1 MIYQYFFCKNYCKS
15 VRFVELT
22 FRNTT
27 QICALQI
34 LSWTQTYLTGIFPII
49 NNMLTDYSLRFKLQ
63 TMLNMRKISGEY
75 LYLGPFLCL
84 GLAPLL
90 DIFQILVNDWLI
102 KYQVASVSKF
112 YLILLKANKQ
122 FFWWWWLL
130 IKIKTI
136 QTINLYKLGFEDRCY
151 NSTEQINI
159 LLENLFIIFSY
170 SLIFNHMRGW
180 GLQYKSSNEIIQKWI
195 FKWWKYFFLIC
206 RKFSS
211 RFLWGLTF
219 T

>member
-1 MIYQYFFCKNYCKS
+1 M
-15 VRFVELT
+15 ELT

-34 LSWTQTYLTGIFPII
+34 LSWTQTYSTGIFPII

-63 TMLNMRKISGEY
+63 TMLNMKKKISGEY
-75 LYLGPFLCL
+75 SYLESFLCL
-84 GLAPLL
+84 GLATLL
-90 DIFQILVNDWLI
+90 DIFQILVKDWLI
-102 KYQVASVSKF
+102 KYQASVSKF
-112 YLILLKANKQ
+112 YLILVKANKQ
-122 FFWWWWLL
+122 YFWWWWLL

-136 QTINLYKLGFEDRCY
+136 QTINLYKLGFDDRCY

-180 GLQYKSSNEIIQKWI
+180 GLQYKSSNEIIQKNIYIIRI

>member
-1 MIYQYFFCKNYCKS
+1 M
-15 VRFVELT
+15 
-22 FRNTT
+22 
-27 QICALQI
+27 
-34 LSWTQTYLTGIFPII
+34 
-49 NNMLTDYSLRFKLQ
+49 
-63 TMLNMRKISGEY
+63 
-75 LYLGPFLCL
+75 
-84 GLAPLL
+84 L

-102 KYQVASVSKF
+102 KYQASVFKF
-112 YLILLKANKQ
+112 YLILVKANKQ
-122 FFWWWWLL
+122 YFWWWWLL

-195 FKWWKYFFLIC
+195 FQMMEIFFSYLQKIFITLFVRINLYIILC
-206 RKFSS
+206 RPVCLASN
-211 RFLWGLTF
+211 
-219 T
+219 

>member
-1 MIYQYFFCKNYCKS
+1 MEQ
-15 VRFVELT
+15 T

-34 LSWTQTYLTGIFPII
+34 LSWTQTYSTGIFPII

-63 TMLNMRKISGEY
+63 TMVNMKKKNSGEY
-75 LYLGPFLCL
+75 SYLESFLCL
-84 GLAPLL
+84 GLATLL
-90 DIFQILVNDWLI
+90 DIFQILVKDWLN
-102 KYQVASVSKF
+102 KYQASVSKF
-112 YLILLKANKQ
+112 YLILVKANKQ
-122 FFWWWWLL
+122 YFWWWWLL

-136 QTINLYKLGFEDRCY
+136 QTINLYKLGFDDRCY

-180 GLQYKSSNEIIQKWI
+180 GLQYKSSNEIIQKNI
-195 FKWWKYFFLIC
+195 HIL
-206 RKFSS
+206 
-211 RFLWGLTF
+211 
-219 T
+219 